1 MKGADADLVIWDP
14 SAEKT
19 ISAKTQKSIIDYN
32 VFEGFKVAG
41 LPRYTMSRGDV
52 VWDSGTNSVA
62 QPGRGQHIERPS
74 FPAANTALSTWKEL
88 IAPRSI
94 KRDSKLMPIG
104 V

>member
-1 MKGADADLVIWDP
+1 MEGADADLVIWDP
-14 SAEKT
+14 SAKKT

-32 VFEGFKVAG
+32 VFEGFKVLG
-41 LPRYTMSRGDV
+41 LPRYTLSRGDV
-52 VWDSGTNSVA
+52 VWDANENSIA

-94 KRDSKLMPIG
+94 ERDLKLMPIG